1 MSAQCYPTPRSRWS
15 HVASQPVSDIIPLIL
30 KVAATPEVISFA
42 GGLPSPEGFPIAQLA
57 HACQSVLDRDGK
69 RALQYSAIKGEK
81 ELREE
86 IARRET
92 QKGIPTDAEEVQIVS
107 GSQQALDLIARLFL
121 NPGDKVLVESPTYM
135 GALQAFDLCQPKY
148 AELDCDQEGLNPAAF
163 GQECRNAKF
172 AYVIPTCANPTG
184 LTISSERRELL
195 AQKARE
201 FDFWIVEDDPYG
213 EIWYTHEPP
222 PSMRAFA
229 AERTIRLGTLSKIL
243 TPGFRLGYIIAP
255 KEVLNKVL
263 QLKGA
268 MDLHTCTFTQLVA
281 AQVFSENI
289 LDEHL
294 PAIRARYKKHAD
306 AMLAALEEFMPD
318 GIQWT
323 RPIGGMFIWVTVPA
337 HVNMTELLPLAL
349 EQKVAYVPSEP
360 FYANAP
366 QFNHFRLS
374 FVTVGP
380 ETIREGVKRLGELLK
395 AHI

>member
-1 MSAQCYPTPRSRWS
+1 M
-15 HVASQPVSDIIPLIL
+15 
-30 KVAATPEVISFA
+30 
-42 GGLPSPEGFPIAQLA
+42 
-57 HACQSVLDRDGK
+57 
-69 RALQYSAIKGEK
+69 
-81 ELREE
+81 
-86 IARRET
+86 
-92 QKGIPTDAEEVQIVS
+92 
-107 GSQQALDLIARLFL
+107 
-121 NPGDKVLVESPTYM
+121 
-135 GALQAFDLCQPKY
+135 
-148 AELDCDQEGLNPAAF
+148 
-163 GQECRNAKF
+163 
-172 AYVIPTCANPTG
+172 
-184 LTISSERRELL
+184 
-195 AQKARE
+195 
-201 FDFWIVEDDPYG
+201 
-213 EIWYTHEPP
+213 
-222 PSMRAFA
+222 
-229 AERTIRLGTLSKIL
+229 
-243 TPGFRLGYIIAP
+243 
-255 KEVLNKVL
+255 
-263 QLKGA
+263 
-268 MDLHTCTFTQLVA
+268 A

-318 GIQWT
+318 GIEWT